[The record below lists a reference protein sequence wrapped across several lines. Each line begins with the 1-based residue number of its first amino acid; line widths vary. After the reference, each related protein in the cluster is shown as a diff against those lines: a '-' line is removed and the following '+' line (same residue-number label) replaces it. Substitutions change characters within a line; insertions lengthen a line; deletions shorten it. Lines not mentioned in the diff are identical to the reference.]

1 MHCAADEYYKKKLE
15 SLVHAHAGTGVVT
28 TINVFECHFCEAT
41 WKSTTGT
48 KRMAHLCQITGHAH
62 WATRP
67 GGDSLKFIF

>member
-1 MHCAADEYYKKKLE
+1 MHCAGDEFYNKKLE
-15 SLVHAHAGTGVVT
+15 NLVDAETGVVT
-28 TINVFECHFCEAT
+28 TINVFECQFCH
-41 WKSTTGT
+41 TTGT